1 MITKIFKFY
10 LQLIL
15 IISIYSQLSILSPND
30 LVQQL
35 FNRQIEMAY
44 GKIGLLSDFYIRGEL
59 FMDTLTGNKDACSPL
74 TRLNLRRKN
83 NTLFD
88 ENFIILLAY
97 RGSCSFAQKARN
109 AQNAGASMLIIIN
122 VGNTPINNVIF
133 TDQSNEV
140 NIPVTLINNNDGKLI
155 EDYIKLNPNTKIL
168 AEVNFSPNSIKT
180 IIDMKFFFS
189 SSEPRAYNLLGNMT
203 KYLNKFGEQIKFTPY
218 YVVHKNPYYVEENP
232 QSNINCLSR
241 GVYCYF
247 PKETTII
254 QEGQKILMEDIRQK
268 CMYKL
273 SNEKSNSNKLLYF
286 DYMNQFYKQCINSD
300 IITFNKICSKST
312 LEKLGYSEN
321 YLDKCVAD
329 SFGIST
335 YELSS
340 PSTIDKDN
348 EILKEEYD
356 EILKYKLTS
365 FPAIVI
371 NDKVLDGAIKQE
383 GIIKYLC
390 NNVKIKPIFCPFF
403 TGARNIHIG
412 RGIHTNKVIY
422 FLIFLLIF
430 VNISLFF
437 MCRAYILEKI
447 NERVN
452 SGSID
457 VDSRINNVINNYF
470 ALKNTGNDY
479 TAFNPKNQTIE
490 MQEGKVSTV

>member
-1 MITKIFKFY
+1 MITKIFKYY

-15 IISIYSQLSILSPND
+15 IISIYSQISILSPNN

-44 GKIGLLSDFYIRGEL
+44 GKIGLLSDFYIRGEI
-59 FMDTLTGNKDACSPL
+59 FMDTSTENNDACSPL
-74 TRLNLRRKN
+74 TRLTLRNKN
-83 NTLFD
+83 TSSMFD
-88 ENFIILLAY
+88 ENFRILLAY

-109 AQNAGASMLIIIN
+109 AQNVGASMLIIIN

-133 TDQSNEV
+133 TDESNEI
-140 NIPVTLINNNDGKLI
+140 NIPVTLINNNDGKII
-155 EDYIKLNPNTKIL
+155 EDFIKLNPNTKIL
-168 AEVNFSPNSIKT
+168 AEVNFSPNSSKKT
-180 IIDMKFFFS
+180 IDFKFFFS
-189 SSEPRAYNLLGNMT
+189 SSESRAYNLLGNMT
-203 KYLNKFGEQIKFTPY
+203 KYLDKFGGQIKFTPY

-254 QEGQKILMEDIRQK
+254 QEGQQILMEDIRQK
-268 CMYKL
+268 CMFKL
-273 SNEKSNSNKLLYF
+273 SNEKSNNNKLYF
-286 DYMNQFYKQCINSD
+286 DYMNEFYKQCINSD
-300 IITFNKICSKST
+300 IKSLSKICSQST

-321 YLDKCVAD
+321 YLDKCVTD
-329 SFGIST
+329 SFGISL

-340 PSTIDKDN
+340 PSTVDKEN
-348 EILKEEYD
+348 KILKEEYD

-371 NDKVLDGAIKQE
+371 NDKVLK
-383 GIIKYLC
+383 GIIKEESIIIHLC
-390 NNVKIKPIFCPFF
+390 NNAKIKPMFCSYY
-403 TGARNIHIG
+403 TGNSDIHIR
-412 RGIHTNKVIY
+412 RGIHTKKVIY
-422 FLIFLLIF
+422 FLIFMLIF
-430 VNISLFF
+430 VNVSLFF

-479 TAFNPKNQTIE
+479 TAFNPKNQIIE
-490 MQEGKVSTV
+490 MKEGNVSTV

>member
-44 GKIGLLSDFYIRGEL
+44 GRIGLLSDFYIRGEL
-59 FMDTLTGNKDACSPL
+59 FMDTLTENRDACSPL

-83 NTLFD
+83 NTLLD
-88 ENFIILLAY
+88 ENFKILLAY

-109 AQNAGASMLIIIN
+109 AQNAGASMLIVIN

-133 TDQSNEV
+133 TDESNEV

-155 EDYIKLNPNTKIL
+155 EDYIKLNPNAKIL
-168 AEVNFSPNSIKT
+168 AEVNFSPNTIKT
-180 IIDMKFFFS
+180 TIDFKFFFS

-203 KYLNKFGEQIKFTPY
+203 KYLYKFGEQIKFTPY

-268 CMYKL
+268 CMFKL
-273 SNEKSNSNKLLYF
+273 SNDQSNSNKLYF
-286 DYMNQFYKQCINSD
+286 DYMGEFHKQCINSD
-300 IITFNKICSKST
+300 KKTLNRICSQST
-312 LEKLGYSEN
+312 LEKIGYSEN
-321 YLDKCVAD
+321 LLDKCVAD
-329 SFGIST
+329 SFDISIN
-335 YELSS
+335 ELSS
-340 PSTIDKDN
+340 PSTVDKDN
-348 EILKEEYD
+348 KILKEEYD

-371 NDKVLDGAIKQE
+371 NDKVLP
-383 GIIKYLC
+383 GIIKEGSIIRHLC

-403 TGARNIHIG
+403 TGVSDIHFG

-430 VNISLFF
+430 VNVSLFF

-479 TAFNPKNQTIE
+479 TAFNPKNTTIE
-490 MQEGKVSTV
+490 MQEGKVSTI

>member
-10 LQLIL
+10 LQIIL
-15 IISIYSQLSILSPND
+15 IISIYSQLSILSPNN

-35 FNRQIEMAY
+35 YNRQIEMAY

-59 FMDTLTGNKDACSPL
+59 FMDTLTENKDACSSL
-74 TRLNLRRKN
+74 TRLNLRKN
-83 NTLFD
+83 NNTMFD
-88 ENFIILLAY
+88 ENFKILLAY

-133 TDQSNEV
+133 TDESNEV
-140 NIPVTLINNNDGKLI
+140 NIPVTLINNNDGKII
-155 EDYIKLNPNTKIL
+155 EDFITLNPNSKIL
-168 AEVNFSPNSIKT
+168 AEVNFSPKSPIKV
-180 IIDMKFFFS
+180 IDFKFFFS

-203 KYLNKFGEQIKFTPY
+203 KFLDKFGEQVKFTPY

-268 CMYKL
+268 CMFKL
-273 SNEKSNSNKLLYF
+273 SNEKSINNKLYF
-286 DYMNQFYKQCINSD
+286 NYMNEFYKQCINTDKKSL
-300 IITFNKICSKST
+300 NKICSQLT

-329 SFGIST
+329 SFSISIN
-335 YELSS
+335 ELSS
-340 PSTIDKDN
+340 PSTVDKDN
-348 EILKEEYD
+348 TILKEEYD
-356 EILKYKLTS
+356 EILKYKIIS
-365 FPAIVI
+365 FPSIVI
-371 NDKVLDGAIKQE
+371 NDKVIN
-383 GIIKYLC
+383 GIIKEENIIIHLC
-390 NNVKIKPIFCPFF
+390 NNVKIKPMFCSYY
-403 TGARNIHIG
+403 TGNSDIHIS

-430 VNISLFF
+430 VNVSLFF

-479 TAFNPKNQTIE
+479 TAFNPKNQAIE